1 MMCSHVSPGAL
12 NLRWGYLSSSIVFV
26 HHSSSVSSLASC
38 LVTGTNI
45 RCLRMYK
52 KSHKVQV

>member
-26 HHSSSVSSLASC
+26 HHSGSVSSLASC

-45 RCLRMYK
+45 RCLMYK
-52 KSHKVQV
+52 KSHKAQV